1 MPRATAL
8 LHAFVATLLSVVAV
22 SDALAAPQAEQPT
35 PPPAQPGSPRPLPDA
50 DPSLPA
56 AATLL
61 DEAVA
66 ALGGAEK
73 LASIESYRVE
83 AEAVQHAPAMLGVPE
98 RDYKATGELLWR
110 RDGYARLR
118 GASEQY
124 DPSTRSVWTR
134 KIEMGMHP
142 GLSWSRVP
150 DREREIFGR
159 MPFATDGTYPF
170 DPLRILY
177 RGIARHAEALPD
189 ARTVKREQVGG
200 TPCLKIMARV
210 RYAPDETPRVASIWL
225 DASSKRPVRCVV
237 GALRTVYA
245 DWREVDGIYAPFK
258 FTPGLLCGDQ
268 GNGINS
274 LAEVKVL
281 SFNSVTAE
289 QVAAP
294 TNLRDMAEVVAE
306 EMARQQQP

>member
-22 SDALAAPQAEQPT
+22 PEALAAPQAEQPT
-35 PPPAQPGSPRPLPDA
+35 PPPSQPGSPRPLPEA
-50 DPSLPA
+50 DPALPA

-73 LASIESYRVE
+73 LSAIESYRVE

-98 RDYKATGELLWR
+98 RDYKATGEMLWR

-124 DPSTRSVWTR
+124 DSATHSVWTR
-134 KIEMGMHP
+134 KVEMGTRP

-159 MPFATDGTYPF
+159 MPFATDGTHPF

-177 RGIARHAEALPD
+177 RGIARHAEAMPD

-200 TPCLKIMARV
+200 KPCLKIMARL
-210 RYAPDETPRVASIWL
+210 RYSSDETPRIATVWL
-225 DASSKRPVRCVV
+225 DASSKRPVKCAV
-237 GALRTVYA
+237 GALRVVYA

-258 FTPGLLCGDQ
+258 FTPGLFCGDQ

-281 SFNSVTAE
+281 AFNSVTADE
-289 QVAAP
+289 IAAP
-294 TNLRDMAEVVAE
+294 ANLRDMAEVVAE
-306 EMARQQQP
+306 EMARQ

>member
-1 MPRATAL
+1 M
-8 LHAFVATLLSVVAV
+8 
-22 SDALAAPQAEQPT
+22 
-35 PPPAQPGSPRPLPDA
+35 PRPLAILLALIASVASCGVATAQAQPPLPVPLPNA

-56 AATLL
+56 ANTLL
-61 DEAVA
+61 DDAVA

-73 LASIESYRVE
+73 LSAIESYRVE
-83 AEAVQHAPAMLGVPE
+83 AEAIQHAPAMLGVPE

-124 DPSTRSVWTR
+124 DASTRSVWTR
-134 KIEMGMHP
+134 RIEMGMHP
-142 GLSWSRVP
+142 GFSWSRVP

-159 MPFATDGTYPF
+159 MPVATDGTAPF

-177 RGIARHAEALPD
+177 RGIARHAEALSD

-200 TPCLKIMARV
+200 TPCLKIMARL
-210 RYAPDETPRVASIWL
+210 RYSPDETPRIASLWL
-225 DASSKRPVRCVV
+225 DASSKRPVKCSV
-237 GALRTVYA
+237 GALRIVYA

-258 FTPGLLCGDQ
+258 FTPGLFCGDQ
-268 GNGINS
+268 GNGMRS
-274 LAEVKVL
+274 LAEVKAL

-289 QVAAP
+289 EIAAP
-294 TNLRDMAEVVAE
+294 TNLRDMTEVVAE
-306 EMARQQQP
+306 EMARQ